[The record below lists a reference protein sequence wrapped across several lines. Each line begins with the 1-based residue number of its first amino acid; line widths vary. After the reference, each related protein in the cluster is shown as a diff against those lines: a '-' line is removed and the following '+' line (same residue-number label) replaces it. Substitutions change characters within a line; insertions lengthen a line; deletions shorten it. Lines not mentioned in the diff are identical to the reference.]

1 MEIFGVTTSFYIDSS
16 WHRNTKRDVIFA
28 GSPLRA
34 FRLSQAG
41 TVIADAL
48 ERGEELANGH
58 EQLTTRLLQAGAV
71 HPHLSEALKPEDITI
86 VIPAFVRDSTDMSS
100 LQKLTVLFQNHPVIV
115 IDDASPLRI
124 DVDGAVIIRH
134 STNRGPAAARNT
146 ALEKVST
153 TYVAFVD
160 LDASITSDQLCCL
173 GSLFKDADIG
183 VVAPRVASQ
192 ESASQLS
199 HYEVVRSPLDMGALP
214 ALIRPGSRVPYV
226 PAAILLA
233 RTAIVRHVGGFNETM
248 RYGEDVDLL
257 WRLSDA
263 GIMCRYE
270 PQVTGVH
277 TPRASLR
284 KFFLQRFHYGLSAAV
299 LAKNHRS
306 YVAPFAA
313 NILMIGSL
321 ISVAACAPFFAGLFL
336 LAQFASS
343 SFMLFRIGNDL
354 AHACTTAIMNIAHS
368 ARTFAD
374 AVTRA
379 WFWLF
384 IILAIF
390 FPSLRWIIVGSVV
403 LPALSQWSRHRI
415 MNPLTFVVLR
425 SIDNFSYCAGVWCG
439 VLQQKS
445 FAALFP
451 RIIVWRRRAG

>member
-1 MEIFGVTTSFYIDSS
+1 METFRVTTSFYIDSS
-16 WHRNTKRDVIFA
+16 WHRNTKGNVIFA

-41 TVIADAL
+41 MVIADAL

-86 VIPAFVRDSTDMSS
+86 VIPAFVRDSKDMST
-100 LQKLTVLFQNHPVIV
+100 LQKLTAFFQNHPVI
-115 IDDASPLRI
+115 ITDDASALHI
-124 DVDGAVIIRH
+124 DVDSAVVIRH

-160 LDASITSDQLCCL
+160 LDASITSDQLCRL

-233 RTAIVRHVGGFNETM
+233 RTTIVRHVGGFNETM

-270 PQVTGVH
+270 PLVTGVH
-277 TPRASLR
+277 APRASLR
-284 KFFLQRFHYGLSAAV
+284 QFFLQRFHYGLSAAV

-306 YVAPFAA
+306 YVAPFAT

-321 ISVAACAPFFAGLFL
+321 ISVAAGAPLFVGLFL

-343 SFMLFRIGNDL
+343 TFILFRIGDDL
-354 AHACTTAIMNIAHS
+354 LHACTTAIMSMVHS

-390 FPSLRWIIVGSVV
+390 FPLLRWIIAACVV
-403 LPALSQWSRHRI
+403 FPAVSQWSRHRA
-415 MNPLTFVVLR
+415 MNPLPFIVLR
-425 SIDNFSYCAGVWCG
+425 SIDNFSYCTGVWCG
-439 VLQQKS
+439 ALQQKS

-451 RIIVWRRRAG
+451 KITVWRRRAG